1 MADTYTGPIPK
12 PTPESLPFW
21 QAAKQHRL
29 LIQRC
34 QDCGHRYFYP
44 RPLCPE
50 CLSRRVEWME
60 TTGKGSLHTFV
71 INHLPPRNFPV
82 QTAYVVGIVELDE
95 GPRMLSHIV
104 GVEADPA
111 SLRCDML
118 LEVTFEDIT
127 DDITLPKFRPRSHE

>member
-21 QAAKQHRL
+21 QAAKQRRL

-34 QDCGHRYFYP
+34 EDCGHRYFYP

-60 TTGKGSLHTFV
+60 TTGKGTLHTFV
-71 INHLPPRNFPV
+71 INHHPPRNFPV
-82 QTAYVVGIVELDE
+82 QTAYVVGIVELEE

-111 SLRCDML
+111 SLRCEML

-127 DDITLPKFRPRSHE
+127 QDITLPKFRPRSPK